1 MMTHVISSMQ
11 RESAKYIRD
20 LEYIREMASTD
31 VIDDSFSH
39 ALSQMEDDIEN
50 EELSA
55 MEAKEI
61 LDMMDDDDS
70 FVEEEVTRIMENTSE
85 SMTLDDVMG
94 IITE

>member
-11 RESAKYIRD
+11 KESAKYIRD

-70 FVEEEVTRIMENTSE
+70 FVEEEVTRIMESTSE

-94 IITE
+94 IVTE